1 MFSSLFTSLERMYF
15 ITKVCNTI
23 EKTCEMML
31 TTRGLILI
39 FIISFVVVVFL
50 YYKILKIKKG
60 VK

>member
-1 MFSSLFTSLERMYF
+1 MFNSLFIALEKAY
-15 ITKVCNTI
+15 IVNKVCNTI

-60 VK
+60 K